1 MKFYITLAASLILTL
16 LSLDSAQAETIEFSF
31 TLKPKG
37 NICFLENIAETIQ
50 AVVEVKARSKNLGM
64 SITDPRGK
72 KMEQF

>member
-1 MKFYITLAASLILTL
+1 MKFYITLTTTLILSL
-16 LSLDSAQAETIEFSF
+16 LSLDTIRAETIEFSY

-37 NICFLENIAETIQ
+37 NICFLENIAETTQ